1 MNLRCVVDDVRTAAR
16 MPRLRVVLSRGLPH
30 EEALLRSFR
39 GRHPRYKVV
48 RFKAVGV
55 ALLPLGDLAGRDDY
69 LATRRYA
76 RRRVARA
83 ERLGY
88 TFALFEPEQ
97 RSAELLAIHASIPE
111 RQGRPIDPDY
121 FDTGAVRQ
129 TGPHI
134 EHAGVLQDGVVV
146 AYSRLHYAGDIVAM
160 MRVMGHGDHLDNGV
174 MFLLAAGIVGHLKA
188 THPQTRYVFY
198 DTFFGAGPGL
208 RSFKE
213 RLGFMPH
220 YVRWTREAPRA

>member
-1 MNLRCVVDDVRTAAR
+1 MNVSAVLDDVRTAAR
-16 MPRLRVVLSRGLPH
+16 MPRVRVVLSRGRSD

-39 GRHPRYKVV
+39 GRHPRYKLV
-48 RFKAVGV
+48 RFKSVGV
-55 ALLPLGDLAGRDDY
+55 ALLPLADLAGRDAY

-88 TFALFEPEQ
+88 TFALFEPEA
-97 RSAELLAIHASIPE
+97 RHAELLGIHASIPE
-111 RQGRPIDPDY
+111 RQGRPIDPEY
-121 FDTGAVRQ
+121 LDTEAVYE

-134 EHAGVLQDGVVV
+134 EYAGVLQDGVVV
-146 AYSRLHYAGDIVAM
+146 AYSRLHHAGDIVAM

-174 MFLLAAGIVGHLKA
+174 MFLLVAGIVGHVTA

-198 DTFFGAGPGL
+198 DTFFGAGSGL
-208 RSFKE
+208 RTFKE

-220 YVRWTREAPRA
+220 YVSWTREAPRA